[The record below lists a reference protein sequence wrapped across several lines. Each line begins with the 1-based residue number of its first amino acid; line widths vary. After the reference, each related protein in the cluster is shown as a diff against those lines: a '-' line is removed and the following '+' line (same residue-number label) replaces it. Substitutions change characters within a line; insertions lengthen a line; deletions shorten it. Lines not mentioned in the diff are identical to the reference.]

1 MHREKE
7 DDKMK
12 LYLIAMR
19 SITYAIKA
27 KELLNKLGLFCE
39 IEKTPKDLA
48 SGCGYSIKVRDEP
61 EKIKKLLK
69 ERGIGW
75 REN

>member
-1 MHREKE
+1 
-7 DDKMK
+7 MK

-27 KELLNKLGLFCE
+27 KELLNRLGFFCE

-48 SGCGYSIKVRDEP
+48 SGCGYSIKIRDEP

-75 REN
+75 RES

>member
-1 MHREKE
+1 
-7 DDKMK
+7 MK

-39 IEKTPKDLA
+39 IEKTPKNA
-48 SGCGYSIKVRDEP
+48 GSGCGYSIRVKSPPAVITARLDEY
-61 EKIKKLLK
+61 
-69 ERGIGW
+69 GIPYKNVI
-75 REN
+75 ESE

>member
-1 MHREKE
+1 
-7 DDKMK
+7 MK

-39 IEKTPKDLA
+39 IEKTPRDLA

-75 REN
+75 RES

>member
-27 KELLNKLGLFCE
+27 KELLNRLGLFCE

-48 SGCGYSIKVRDEP
+48 SGCGEP
-61 EKIKKLLK
+61 TGPAE
-69 ERGIGW
+69 GGVGC
-75 REN
+75 

>member
-1 MHREKE
+1 
-7 DDKMK
+7 MK

>member
-1 MHREKE
+1 
-7 DDKMK
+7 MK
-12 LYLIAMR
+12 QYLIAMR
-19 SITYAIKA
+19 SITYAIKV
-27 KELLNKLGLFCE
+27 KELLNKLGFFCE

-48 SGCGYSIKVRDEP
+48 SGCGYSIKIRDEP

-75 REN
+75 RES

>member
-1 MHREKE
+1 
-7 DDKMK
+7 MK
-12 LYLIAMR
+12 LYMIAMR

-27 KELLNKLGLFCE
+27 KELLNKMGFFCE
-39 IEKTPKDLA
+39 IEKTPKELA

>member
-1 MHREKE
+1 
-7 DDKMK
+7 
-12 LYLIAMR
+12 MR

-27 KELLNKLGLFCE
+27 KELLNRLGLFCE

>member
-1 MHREKE
+1 
-7 DDKMK
+7 MK

-75 REN
+75 RES

>member
-1 MHREKE
+1 
-7 DDKMK
+7 MK

-19 SITYAIKA
+19 SITYAIKE
-27 KELLNKLGLFCE
+27 KELLNRLGLFCE

>member
-1 MHREKE
+1 
-7 DDKMK
+7 MK

-27 KELLNKLGLFCE
+27 KELLNRLGLFCE

-75 REN
+75 RES

>member
-1 MHREKE
+1 
-7 DDKMK
+7 MK
-12 LYLIAMR
+12 QYLIAMR

-27 KELLNKLGLFCE
+27 KELLNKLGFFCE

-48 SGCGYSIKVRDEP
+48 SGCGYSIKIRDEP

-75 REN
+75 RES

>member
-1 MHREKE
+1 
-7 DDKMK
+7 MK

-27 KELLNKLGLFCE
+27 KELLNRLGLFCE

>member
-1 MHREKE
+1 
-7 DDKMK
+7 MK

-27 KELLNKLGLFCE
+27 KELLNRLGLFCE
-39 IEKTPKDLA
+39 IEKTPRDLA